1 MIIESLA
8 STDMA
13 ATIMPSTVERESR
26 AAPGFRQHLEEVNR
40 KIISAEDGLRSL
52 ALGEADNLHQV
63 MITISKAKLS
73 FDLAVQVRNRLV
85 EGYQEIIRMGV

>member
-1 MIIESLA
+1 M
-8 STDMA
+8 
-13 ATIMPSTVERESR
+13 
-26 AAPGFRQHLEEVNR
+26 
-40 KIISAEDGLRSL
+40 RSL